1 MEEVQVTVPIVV
13 PQLGVEIEEAQVT
26 EWLKAVGDRITEGE
40 QIVVIATPKAT
51 LELEAPATGVLAAI
65 AAGIDEIV
73 KVGATLGTIAE
84 D

>member
-1 MEEVQVTVPIVV
+1 MTVPIVV

-26 EWLKAVGDRITEGE
+26 EWLKAVGDRVQEGE

-65 AAGIDEIV
+65 AAAVDEIV
-73 KVGATLGTIAE
+73 KVGATLGTITE